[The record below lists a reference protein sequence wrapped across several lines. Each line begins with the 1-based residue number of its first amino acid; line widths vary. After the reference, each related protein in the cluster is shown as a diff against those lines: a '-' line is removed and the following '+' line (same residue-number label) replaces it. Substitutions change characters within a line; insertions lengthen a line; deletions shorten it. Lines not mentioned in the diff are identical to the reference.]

1 MALPRPAPIDW
12 NKLLGEQTMKRTQF
26 YLHLMADSVTTDPM
40 DMNWIKV
47 TPRGWFKVK
56 FDKATPFDS
65 EEDIKKALI
74 QPTFAGVTGAMI
86 TVQQDLTI
94 LGRS

>member
-1 MALPRPAPIDW
+1 MT
-12 NKLLGEQTMKRTQF
+12 KTKF
-26 YLHLMADSVTTDPM
+26 YLHLMADSVNTDPT

-65 EEDIKKALI
+65 QDDIKKALI
-74 QPTFAGVTGAMI
+74 QPTFAGVSGAMI
-86 TVQQDLTI
+86 IVKQDLAI
-94 LGRS
+94 LGRP